1 MKICFFH
8 LMPYR
13 FLPEDFENRYRSVW
27 VDVPHHLYDPEKTHG
42 LYHEFLD
49 ELEFAEAQGFDGLC
63 VNEHHNNA
71 YGLMP
76 SPNLMAAALTRRTSR
91 AAIIVL
97 GNSLAAYN
105 PPLRVAEEFAMLD
118 LLSRGRLVAGFPV
131 GTSMDMNFAYGIDP
145 TTLRDRYHEAHDLV
159 IQAWTRP
166 EVFAFNGKYTQ
177 VRYVNIWPQ
186 PLQKPHPPVWIP
198 GGGSVETWEWTAKLD
213 YVYCYLSYY
222 GYKRGKA
229 TMDGFWEAI
238 ARVGADDNPYRA
250 GFLQLVCVAD
260 TDAEAERLYFPHVHY
275 FYQKCLNVWE
285 GFAEAPGYRTVKTLQ
300 TGTKPQVGAQAKKI
314 RQSLDWQQYLDQGYV
329 IAGSPATVRAQLTEC
344 VKSLRVGHLMVL
356 LQIGWSPFLD
366 HLAARYTVLAPFHPG
381 VQGSSGVETLD
392 DVLDLVL
399 AYDELLDRLG
409 VGAAHLVGHFF
420 GGMVAAELAATLR
433 PRAAKL
439 VLISPLGLWRDDA
452 PSEDLLI
459 LPHEDLPAVL
469 FRDPASA
476 VARGWATLPAGE
488 EQNIAAQIES
498 IQRRAAMAKFVWP
511 IPDRG
516 LKKRLHRITA
526 PTLVL
531 WGEAD
536 RANPLVYAEEWQRRV
551 KGAALSL
558 LPGGH
563 MVLHEVPDAAAAV
576 VAEFLGT

>member
-1 MKICFFH
+1 
-8 LMPYR
+8 
-13 FLPEDFENRYRSVW
+13 
-27 VDVPHHLYDPEKTHG
+27 
-42 LYHEFLD
+42 
-49 ELEFAEAQGFDGLC
+49 
-63 VNEHHNNA
+63 
-71 YGLMP
+71 
-76 SPNLMAAALTRRTSR
+76 
-91 AAIIVL
+91 
-97 GNSLAAYN
+97 
-105 PPLRVAEEFAMLD
+105 
-118 LLSRGRLVAGFPV
+118 
-131 GTSMDMNFAYGIDP
+131 
-145 TTLRDRYHEAHDLV
+145 
-159 IQAWTRP
+159 
-166 EVFAFNGKYTQ
+166 
-177 VRYVNIWPQ
+177 
-186 PLQKPHPPVWIP
+186 
-198 GGGSVETWEWTAKLD
+198 
-213 YVYCYLSYY
+213 
-222 GYKRGKA
+222 
-229 TMDGFWEAI
+229 
-238 ARVGADDNPYRA
+238 
-250 GFLQLVCVAD
+250 
-260 TDAEAERLYFPHVHY
+260 
-275 FYQKCLNVWE
+275 
-285 GFAEAPGYRTVKTLQ
+285 
-300 TGTKPQVGAQAKKI
+300 
-314 RQSLDWQQYLDQGYV
+314 
-329 IAGSPATVRAQLTEC
+329 
-344 VKSLRVGHLMVL
+344 MVL
-356 LQIGWSPFLD
+356 DRTLDIRDGAVRFRVLSGGRGPHLVYFHSFHERGGWSPFLD

-409 VGAAHLVGHFF
+409 IGAAHLVGHFF

-469 FRDPASA
+469 FRDPASE

-563 MVLHEVPDAAAAV
+563 MVLHEVPDAAMSNAVCPGAIATDLRANSTRILGTDAPEMRGIGGDEAAV
-576 VAEFLGT
+576 RAITPAGRRGTLQEVAAAACYLAGEEAAYVTGQTLVIDGGWTAR